1 MLRPAAGTDVALIVN
16 VVNRAYRVE
25 DDFIV
30 GDRITADAVM
40 ASLARLDRHVI
51 VAQASPGSRID
62 GAVLIEIRGASGY
75 FGPLAVDPDSQG
87 RGVGRLLVEAAAEY
101 CRRRGCRQ
109 LDIDVLNVRPE
120 LLAIYEG
127 MGFTRGGTTAYPY
140 PEKLRRPAHLILMS
154 RPL

>member
-51 VAQASPGSRID
+51 VAQASPGSRLD

-109 LDIDVLNVRPE
+109 LDIDILSVRPE

-127 MGFTRGGTTAYPY
+127 MGFARGGTAAYPY
-140 PEKLRRPAHLILMS
+140 PEKLRRRAHLILMS
-154 RPL
+154 RKL

>member
-1 MLRPAAGTDVALIVN
+1 VLRPAAGTDVALIVN

-30 GDRITADAVM
+30 GDRLTADAVM

-51 VAQASPGSRID
+51 VAQASPGSRLD

-127 MGFTRGGTTAYPY
+127 MGFTRGGTAAYPY

>member
-30 GDRITADAVM
+30 GDRLTADAVM

-51 VAQASPGSRID
+51 VAQASPGSRLD

-127 MGFTRGGTTAYPY
+127 MGFTRGGTAAYPY